1 MKLDRR
7 AALQTLLA
15 LGVTPWVGKG
25 RAEAHG
31 LTLIRINIP
40 GPHLLPYLPVELIPL
55 LGIDRALGAQL
66 AIRYLPSGVQAL
78 ENVVAGDAHFA
89 GVGFSVMPSFV
100 ARGKPVAAL
109 ATLSS
114 GTPPYAVLV
123 RNDLSRKIR
132 SIKDLKG
139 RSIGIPLGSATT
151 KTYLQILMELWLD
164 SYGVK
169 NNQVRWVPVNMN
181 MDGMYG
187 ALASGSVDAVFC
199 EEPLS
204 GTLVRKKIG
213 TQLASLSD
221 PKNPA
226 RIVGRQHLRAV
237 IASTPDIISSSPQ
250 RAELMVRMLQR
261 SMQWIR
267 KTPPAEVVAKLGIQD
282 AEQAHDIADAIKR
295 LPNLY
300 SPDGRFENKEIE
312 STRQFLAASAAPI
325 PPGFDIHSL
334 IDDRWVRRAR

>member
-1 MKLDRR
+1 MNRR
-7 AALQTLLA
+7 SALQSLLA
-15 LGVTPWVGKG
+15 LGAAPWVGTG
-25 RAEAHG
+25 RAEAPD

-40 GPHLLPYLPVELIPL
+40 GPHILPFIPVELIPL
-55 LGIDRALGAQL
+55 LGIDHALGAHL

-89 GVGFSVMPSFV
+89 GTVFTIMPSFV
-100 ARGKPVAAL
+100 AKGKPVVAL

-114 GTPPYAVLV
+114 GTAPYAVLV
-123 RNDLSRKIR
+123 RNDLARKIR

-139 RSIGIPLGSATT
+139 RSIGIPLGSSTT
-151 KTYLQILMELWLD
+151 KTYLQGLMELWLD

-169 NNQVRWVPVNMN
+169 NNQVRWVPTNMN
-181 MDGMYG
+181 MDGMHG

-213 TQLASLSD
+213 TQLASLAD
-221 PKNPA
+221 PGNPA
-226 RIVGRQHLRAV
+226 HIVGRQHLRAV
-237 IASTPDIISSSPQ
+237 IASTPDIVSSNPQ
-250 RAELMVRMLQR
+250 RAEQMVRMLQR

-267 KTPPAEVVAKLGIQD
+267 KTPPTEVVAKLGIQD
-282 AEQAHDIADAIKR
+282 AEQARGIANAIKR

-300 SPDGRFENKEIE
+300 SPDGRFGDKVIE
-312 STRQFLAASAAPI
+312 STRQFLEASAAPI
-325 PPGFDIHSL
+325 PPGFDIRSL
-334 IDDRWVRRAR
+334 IDDRWARGGR

>member
-1 MKLDRR
+1 MDRR
-7 AALQTLLA
+7 TALQSLLA
-15 LGVTPWVGKG
+15 LGAASWVGTA
-25 RAEAHG
+25 RAEAPG

-40 GPHLLPYLPVELIPL
+40 GPHLLPYVPIELIPL
-55 LGIDRALGAQL
+55 LGIDQALGAQL
-66 AIRYLPSGVQAL
+66 AIRYMPSGVQAL

-89 GVGFSVMPSFV
+89 GVGFSVMPNFV
-100 ARGKPVAAL
+100 ARGKTVVAL

-123 RNDLSRKIR
+123 RNELAGTIHSM
-132 SIKDLKG
+132 KDLKG
-139 RSIGIPLGSATT
+139 RSIGIPLGSSTT
-151 KTYLQILMELWLD
+151 KTYLQTLMELWLA
-164 SYGVK
+164 SYGVQS
-169 NNQVRWVPVNMN
+169 NQVRWVPTNMN
-181 MDGMYG
+181 LNGMYG

-237 IASTPDIISSSPQ
+237 IASTPDIVSSSPQ
-250 RAELMVRMLQR
+250 RAEKMVRMLQR

-267 KTPPAEVVAKLGIQD
+267 KTPPDKVVEKLGIED
-282 AEQAHDIADAIKR
+282 TEQAADIADAIR
-295 LPNLY
+295 RIPNLY
-300 SPDGRFENKEIE
+300 SPDGRFEEKEIR
-312 STRQFLAASAAPI
+312 STRQFLQASGAELPA
-325 PPGFDIHSL
+325 GFDIHSL
-334 IDDRWVRRAR
+334 IDDRWVRKPR

>member
-1 MKLDRR
+1 MDRR
-7 AALQTLLA
+7 TALQSMLA
-15 LGVTPWVGKG
+15 LGAASWIGAG
-25 RAEAHG
+25 RAEAPAT
-31 LTLIRINIP
+31 TLIRINIP
-40 GPHLLPYLPVELIPL
+40 GPHLLPYVPIELIPL
-55 LGIDRALGAQL
+55 LGIDQALGAQL
-66 AIRYLPSGVQAL
+66 AIRYMPSGVQAL

-89 GVGFSVMPSFV
+89 GVGFAVLPSFL
-100 ARGKPVAAL
+100 AKGKSVVAL

-123 RNDLSRKIR
+123 RNDLVKSIR

-139 RSIGIPLGSATT
+139 RSIGIPLGSSTT
-151 KTYLQILMELWLD
+151 KTYLQTLMELWLA

-169 NNQVRWVPVNMN
+169 SSQVRWVPTNMN

-204 GTLVRKKIG
+204 GTLVRKAIG
-213 TQLASLSD
+213 TQLASLTD

-237 IASTPDIISSSPQ
+237 IASTPDIVAANPG

-261 SMQWIR
+261 SMQWVR
-267 KTPPAEVVAKLGIQD
+267 KTPPDKVVEKLAIED
-282 AEQAHDIADAIKR
+282 PEQAADIADAIKR

-300 SPDGRFENKEIE
+300 SPDGRFLSKEID
-312 STRQFLAASAAPI
+312 STRQFLKASQALL
-325 PPGFDIHSL
+325 PPDFNIHSL
-334 IDDRWVRRAR
+334 IDDRWAQPPR

>member
-1 MKLDRR
+1 MDRR
-7 AALQTLLA
+7 AALQMLLA
-15 LGVTPWVGKG
+15 LGAAPWGGTG
-25 RAEAHG
+25 RAEAPG

-40 GPHLLPYLPVELIPL
+40 GPHLLPYVPIELIPL
-55 LGIDRALGAQL
+55 LGIDHALGAQL

-89 GVGFSVMPSFV
+89 GTGFSIMPSFI
-100 ARGKPVAAL
+100 AKNKPVVAL

-123 RNDLSRKIR
+123 RNDLSGKIR

-139 RSIGIPLGSATT
+139 RSIGIPLGSTTT
-151 KTYLQILMELWLD
+151 KTYLQTLMELWLN

-169 NNQVRWVPVNMN
+169 SNQVRWVPTNMN

-221 PKNPA
+221 PRNPA
-226 RIVGRQHLRAV
+226 RIVGRLHLRAV
-237 IASTPDIISSSPQ
+237 IASTPDIVSSNPQ
-250 RAELMVRMLQR
+250 RAEQMVRMLQR

-267 KTPPAEVVAKLGIQD
+267 KTPPDEVVAKLGIQD
-282 AEQAHDIADAIKR
+282 AEQARDIADAIKR

-300 SPDGRFENKEIE
+300 SPDGHFEDKEIQ
-312 STRQFLAASAAPI
+312 STRQFLEASAAPI
-325 PPGFDIHSL
+325 PPGFDIRAL

>member
-1 MKLDRR
+1 VKRR
-7 AALQTLLA
+7 VALQSLLGLVA
-15 LGVTPWVGKG
+15 VPWLGSG
-25 RAEAHG
+25 RADAPD

-40 GPHLLPYLPVELIPL
+40 GPHLLPYLPIELIPL
-55 LGIDRALGAQL
+55 LGIDQALGAQL

-100 ARGKPVAAL
+100 AKNKPVVAL

-123 RNDLSRKIR
+123 RNDLAPRIR

-139 RSIGIPLGSATT
+139 RSIGIPLGSTTT
-151 KTYLQILMELWLD
+151 KTYLQTLMELWLV
-164 SYGVK
+164 SHGVK
-169 NNQVRWVPVNMN
+169 SSQVRWVPVNMN
-181 MDGMYG
+181 FDGMYG

-204 GTLVRKKIG
+204 GTLIRKKIG

-237 IASTPDIISSSPQ
+237 IASTPELVAAQPD
-250 RAELMVRMLQR
+250 RAEKMVRMLQR

-267 KTPPAEVVAKLGIQD
+267 KTPPHEVVAKLGVQD

-300 SPDGRFENKEIE
+300 SPNARFDDQEIE
-312 STRQFLAASAAPI
+312 STRQFLKASAAPV
-325 PPGFDIHSL
+325 PPGFDIRSL
-334 IDDRWVRRAR
+334 IDDRWVRGSR